1 MASSTDTPNIY
12 TLFSK
17 CISHF
22 DAIIHEAKRPSNK
35 LKQSFPLEADVSSSR
50 QEFYHWGKSYGANLD
65 PTSTISLDYKFRNKE
80 YTRNTVQSHLG
91 HLLDDLEGRKFW
103 LVLLW
108 VCKAMTLNSLQS
120 RSFLEG
126 KPNRG
131 TQRWYSVRSRAWWVS
146 WNGSWAIFQR
156 SYGLTWRDG
165 N

>member
-1 MASSTDTPNIY
+1 MTSSTDTPNIY

-91 HLLDDLEGRKFW
+91 HLLDDLEGLQKFFRGETKQGDATVIFGKVESVVSELKRFMGHLPKELW
-103 LVLLW
+103 LDL
-108 VCKAMTLNSLQS
+108 K
-120 RSFLEG
+120 
-126 KPNRG
+126 
-131 TQRWYSVRSRAWWVS
+131 RWELVV
-146 WNGSWAIFQR
+146 
-156 SYGLTWRDG
+156 
-165 N
+165 